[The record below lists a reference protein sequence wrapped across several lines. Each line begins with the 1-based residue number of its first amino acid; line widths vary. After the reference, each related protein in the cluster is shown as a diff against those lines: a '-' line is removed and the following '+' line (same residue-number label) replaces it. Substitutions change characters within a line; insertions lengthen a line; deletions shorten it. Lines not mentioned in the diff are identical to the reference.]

1 MRMDMPDKNDGRRT
15 AADLQDIILERICF
29 LQYQPGDQLREADLA
44 AEFGTSRTP
53 VRDAL
58 SRISHLGLIESRNGV
73 GTVVVTLSDR
83 QIAQVYEM
91 RLQLAPLI
99 GAVSPAEVRDTHIER
114 AEDLLEE
121 AKQLAERFDERRY
134 VVINHRLNQLITDLI
149 GNAVLQSFWRQTYYQ
164 AASTW
169 YQVAEKVGPEVARS
183 LVDELGDLCA
193 ALGQRDVAAV
203 GHIQRIHIGYGYARI
218 KAHLFQ

>member
-1 MRMDMPDKNDGRRT
+1 MDMPDKKDGRPA

-73 GTVVVTLSDR
+73 GTVVITLSDR

-99 GAVSPAEVRDTHIER
+99 GTVSPTEVQDTHIER
-114 AEDLLEE
+114 ADALLDE
-121 AKQLAERFDERRY
+121 ARQLAERFDEKRY

-183 LVDELGDLCA
+183 LVDELDDLCTALRHGDL
-193 ALGQRDVAAV
+193 AAV
-203 GHIQRIHIGYGYARI
+203 GHIQRVHIGYGYARI
-218 KAHLFQ
+218 KTHLFQ

>member
-1 MRMDMPDKNDGRRT
+1 MDMPDKNDGRRT

-114 AEDLLEE
+114 AENLLEE
-121 AKQLAERFDERRY
+121 ARQLAERFDETRY

-149 GNAVLQSFWRQTYYQ
+149 GNAVLRSFWRQTYYQ

-169 YQVAEKVGPEVARS
+169 YQVAEKVGLEVAHC
-183 LVDELGDLCA
+183 LVDELGDLRT
-193 ALGQRDVAAV
+193 ALRQRDVVAV

-218 KAHLFQ
+218 KTHLFK